1 MERGIALKERA
12 RAGVPGR
19 PGGLWWQAS
28 PADPE
33 SSAEDYVAFRFAAES
48 GGRDS
53 PGRLIS
59 SGFESV
65 WKLASGVEHVVH
77 EAPRLMGRFR
87 PPGDKSISHRS
98 LFLASLAHGESF
110 VSGLNP
116 GADVATS
123 RSVLVELGAVVTGTP
138 ERFAIQ
144 GTGGAFQTP
153 GTDLDCGN
161 SGTTMRLLIGMLA
174 GRPGSFRLVGDD
186 SLSRR
191 PMGRVAVPL
200 RGMGGTIELS
210 DGDMPPVLV
219 HGSRLTPPAMPEMVR
234 SAQVKSALILAGLT
248 ARGETTLVESV
259 DSRDH
264 TERLL
269 TLFGIQL
276 KKQGRTITINGQAE
290 LRAATVDVPGD
301 PSAAAFFLA
310 AAAMLPGSEVTATGI
325 TVNPTRRSAI
335 DILARM
341 GAVVTTAP
349 GSHGPDHTNDTT
361 GEPTADVTLAAGT
374 LNGTTIEGR
383 EAALA
388 VDELPILAV
397 AACCATGTTIIRD
410 AAELRVKESDRIH
423 GLAQGL
429 IALGADVT
437 ERPDG
442 LVIKGGGP
450 GFAFGG
456 GTVDSLG
463 DHRLAMAFRI
473 AALKATGTVTVIGA
487 ESAGISDPAFES
499 TLKGLVR

>member
-1 MERGIALKERA
+1 
-12 RAGVPGR
+12 
-19 PGGLWWQAS
+19 
-28 PADPE
+28 
-33 SSAEDYVAFRFAAES
+33 
-48 GGRDS
+48 
-53 PGRLIS
+53 
-59 SGFESV
+59 
-65 WKLASGVEHVVH
+65 LASGVEHVVR

-98 LFLASLAHGESF
+98 LFLASLADGESI
-110 VSGLNP
+110 VTGLNP
-116 GADVATS
+116 GADVNTS
-123 RSVLVELGAVVTGTP
+123 RSVLERLGIT
-138 ERFAIQ
+138 IQ
-144 GTGGAFQTP
+144 GTAEQATIRGAGGSFIP
-153 GTDLDCGN
+153 PDSDLDCGN
-161 SGTTMRLLIGMLA
+161 SGTTMRLLTGMLA
-174 GRPGSFRLVGDD
+174 GRPGTFRLTGDA

-191 PMGRVAVPL
+191 PMARVAVPL
-200 RGMGGTIELS
+200 RGMGASVELAA
-210 DGDMPPVLV
+210 GDRPPVIVRGRKLA
-219 HGSRLTPPAMPEMVR
+219 PPAMPEMVR

-248 ARGETTLVESV
+248 ARGRTTLVESV

-269 TLFGIQL
+269 TLFGIQVAR
-276 KKQGRTITINGQAE
+276 QGRTITIEGPGA
-290 LRAATVDVPGD
+290 LGAARVSVPGD

-325 TVNPTRRSAI
+325 TVNPTRRAAI

-341 GAVVTTAP
+341 GAGVTIVPADGTA
-349 GSHGPDHTNDTT
+349 GADT
-361 GEPTADVTLAAGT
+361 GEPVADVTVRAGT
-374 LNGTTIEGR
+374 LTATTIEGT

-397 AACCATGTTIIRD
+397 TACRAEGTTIIRD

-442 LVIKGGGP
+442 LTIRGTGSD
-450 GFAFGG
+450 FAFTG

-473 AALKATGTVTVIGA
+473 AGLLASGRVDVLGA
-487 ESAGISDPAFES
+487 ESAAISDPAFEK
-499 TLKGLVR
+499 TLAELTA